1 MSRYGDEW
9 VDFTIKRGSSKRI
22 LNQINIMFS
31 SLGIR
36 RYLNVVQCIFIGFI
50 RQELL
55 LLFPVLPEGMVPT
68 GFPIRSLTK
77 GILFYFY

>member
-1 MSRYGDEW
+1 MWCSA
-9 VDFTIKRGSSKRI
+9 
-22 LNQINIMFS
+22 
-31 SLGIR
+31 SLLALLGKTN
-36 RYLNVVQCIFIGFI
+36 LSGFFIDKI
-50 RQELL
+50 TSELL